1 MSPFHIPRFYSIIN
15 IFSNS
20 DVKIFH
26 IQKSVNI
33 FDGNDSNNSSSTFL
47 SSPIT
52 MIGINIILNLYIG
65 FAIIV
70 FLFLVP
76 IFLCLLYVLKKMLF
90 ITKIKSWH
98 ILDRP

>member
-1 MSPFHIPRFYSIIN
+1 MSSLHIPRFYSIIN

-52 MIGINIILNLYIG
+52 MIGIYIILIYIG